1 MTVKFPGIPTVIH
14 GNGAVAEI
22 MGHVCGGVIGYP
34 ITPSTEIS
42 ELYEAFRA
50 AGGCNVWGKH
60 PFFFEPEGEHSAQS
74 GALGASL
81 TGGKY
86 ISNAS
91 SSQGILYGLE
101 SHYVT
106 VGKKVGGFVLQVAA
120 RVVSR
125 HSLNVMAGHDDVYAL
140 LQSGYTILF
149 GSNPQEAADLA
160 AISYKVS
167 ALSLIPVANAMDG
180 FATSHMMSEVLMPEP
195 ELLREFLGDPEGRI
209 KAPTVAQEILF
220 GAKGRVFQLKAY
232 LSRHKDDF
240 TPEALVALDEYLE
253 ANDETIEADN
263 EGTLVAATLG
273 WVPEELRG
281 QWRRQWLNAHE
292 KGTRQRVPALVDV
305 HNPGLTGG
313 VQNQPD
319 FQAGSVDHRTHFV
332 AEVPHFVREAMS
344 EYAALTGRVYKP
356 VQTFMC
362 EDAEAVVVGLGSVTD
377 DAEAVAAYLR
387 KQGKKVGVVS
397 VKLLQPFPEAELVQA
412 LKGKKAVTVL
422 ERSETTALTAFVT
435 QALFKGVENSNG
447 IRHHGI
453 PALHSLPKITTAIF
467 GLGAHDLQPRHM
479 VAAFRNMET
488 HNAPFVYLG
497 SQFFAKNPPPQL
509 AALQARLKAA
519 YPETEFMALDT
530 ESNPDLLPPEA
541 FRVRF
546 HSIGGYGTIA
556 TGKLITDIL
565 AGVLGMHS
573 KASPKYGSEKSGAPT
588 NYYITL
594 SPEPVKLTNAELEDV
609 EIVISPDHRVFGHTN
624 PLRGLVEGG
633 TFMLQS
639 SLSPL
644 EVWKE
649 LPEQARRTLRT
660 KKIKFFTLDGF
671 AVAKRHAPTPE
682 LETRMMGIAF
692 IGAVVGHVDR
702 IKEGASE
709 EALLKKIRQQIS
721 KKFGGKGGAVVE
733 GNLAVM
739 KEGLAATQRVDY
751 ESPEFR
757 AIDAQP
763 IVKAK
768 RGVSISAGM
777 CRIGNATP
785 DGGFFDRE
793 YYEQMVAAPF
803 RDGTV
808 AEAPVLPGT
817 GMFMP
822 AGTAAWKDKGLF
834 RRDVPQFVADLC
846 TGCMECTLVCP
857 DAAIPNTVH
866 DIHDL
871 LQTAIRHLGLPDAQR
886 SELQA
891 QVYPLTEA
899 VRERYKSSKDS
910 PALHEIVAAAAAGL
924 DGANATVR
932 RNVAQLAEALARF
945 PVARTR
951 PFFDAME
958 KEKPG
963 SGGLYSVAI
972 DPWKC
977 SGCME
982 CIDVCG
988 PGALQPRVQDEHVLD
1003 ELQERFEFLSRTANT
1018 PARFVDGAVRPD
1030 GDIKRMMLDRAN
1042 YYATTGGHGACRGC
1056 GEVTAIRLVM
1066 SANHAIQGKRRKE
1079 HIVEIERLI
1088 EQLTAK
1094 RASVQDDAAR
1104 RERIDGALATL
1115 EKRLYLLE
1123 SGPTG
1128 NGPASA
1134 VIANATGCSS
1144 VYASTFPFN
1153 PYQDPWVNSLFQD
1166 TPAVA
1171 KGLFE
1176 GLTASATDDIKA
1188 LRIARL
1194 ELEDA
1199 YLPEVHD
1206 RYFRM
1211 FGWDQFTPQ
1220 ELAMLP
1226 TAFSVGGDGATYDIG
1241 FGALSRLLTTSTP
1254 IKVMVL
1260 NTGVYSNTG
1269 GQASTASLTGQD
1281 SDLTRFGA
1289 AHSGKQ
1295 EDRKE
1300 LGLIAAFHPNVFV
1313 VQTSTALQGHFLG
1326 NVMEYLNYTASP
1338 AVLDVYTPCQAEHGI
1353 ADAAASRRSRLAV
1366 ESRMNPVF
1374 VHDPRRGGTLH
1385 ARFSLDGNPSIDRD
1399 WATTTLTYVADG
1411 ETRLLEVP
1419 LTPADFAR
1427 EETRFK
1433 KQFRRLDAAAEP
1445 DAVPIHEYIDLPPA
1459 ARAGKVPFVWST
1471 DAKSRLEKLE
1481 ASNTIVHLVE
1491 ERRRYWRTLQYL
1503 AGRHVERLD
1512 ADHHVEL
1519 EALQHRYEE
1528 SVAERESSLDSI
1540 ARAMSE
1546 LAAASKAPPAALSAA
1561 LAPFGGGAA
1570 PAPSSTAAGAGAATA
1585 AASGEG
1591 PGLMY
1596 IRDED
1601 VPKCVNCK
1609 TCYQQAPELF
1619 EMTTIVVD
1627 GKATEVGHMI
1637 PGVLAR
1643 TRVTPELV
1651 AKVARIAANCDS
1663 EIIR

>member
-1 MTVKFPGIPTVIH
+1 MSVKYPGIPTVIH
-14 GNGAVAEI
+14 GNGAVAEV

-50 AGGCNVWGKH
+50 GGGCNVWGKH

-74 GALGASL
+74 GALGAAL

-180 FATSHMMSEVLMPEP
+180 FATSHMMSAVSMPEP
-195 ELLREFLGDPEGRI
+195 ELLREFVGDPAGRI
-209 KAPTVAQEILF
+209 PCPTVAQEILF
-220 GAKGRVFQLKAY
+220 GAKGRVFQLKAW
-232 LSRHKDDF
+232 LLRHGDDF
-240 TPEALVALDEYLE
+240 IADARLALTQHLDAQAEA
-253 ANDETIEADN
+253 IERDN
-263 EGTLVAATLG
+263 EGALIEATLQ
-273 WVPEELRG
+273 WVPDELHG
-281 QWRRQWLNAHE
+281 PWRRQWLNAHE

-332 AEVPHFVREAMS
+332 AEVPHFVREVMQ
-344 EYAALTGRVYKP
+344 EYAALTGREYKP
-356 VQTFMC
+356 VHTYMC
-362 EDAEAVVVGLGSVTD
+362 DDADYVVVGLGSVTD
-377 DAEAVAAYLR
+377 DAEAVAEHLR

-397 VKLLQPFPEAELVQA
+397 VKLLQPFPEAELVAA
-412 LKGKKAVTVL
+412 LAGKKAVTVL
-422 ERSETTALTAFVT
+422 ERSEATQLMSFVT
-435 QALFKGVENSNG
+435 QALFKGLENAQSL
-447 IRHHGI
+447 RHPGI
-453 PALHSLPKITTAIF
+453 PALTSLPKMTTAIF
-467 GLGAHDLQPRHM
+467 GLGAHDLQPRHL

-488 HNAPFVYLG
+488 RNVPFVYLG

-509 AALQARLKAA
+509 AALQDRLKAA
-519 YPETEFMALDT
+519 YPETEWMALET
-530 ESNPDLLPPEA
+530 EPNPVLLPPEA

-573 KASPKYGSEKSGAPT
+573 KAAPKYGSEKSGAPT

-594 SPEPVKLTNAELEDV
+594 SPEPVKITNAELEDV

-633 TFMLQS
+633 TFILQS

-644 EVWKE
+644 EVWQE
-649 LPEQARRTLRT
+649 LPESARRTLRERR
-660 KKIKFFTLDGF
+660 IRFYTLDGF

-692 IGAVVGHVDR
+692 IGAVCGHVER
-702 IKEGASE
+702 ITAGANE
-709 EALLKKIRQQIS
+709 ETLLAKIRSQIT

-739 KEGLAATQRVDY
+739 REGLEATQRVDY
-751 ESPEFR
+751 DQPEFR
-757 AIDAQP
+757 EVDAQP
-763 IVKAK
+763 AA
-768 RGVSISAGM
+768 RPRRNVSISAHM
-777 CRIGNATP
+777 CRIGGATP
-785 DGGFFDRE
+785 EGGFFDRD
-793 YYEQMVAAPF
+793 YYDQMMAAPF

-817 GMFMP
+817 GMFIP

-834 RRDVPQFVADLC
+834 RRDVPEFVADLC

-866 DIHDL
+866 DLHDL
-871 LQTAIRHLGLPDAQR
+871 LLTGIRQLDVPEAQR
-886 SELQA
+886 QELIA
-891 QVYPLTEA
+891 RAHPLTEL
-899 VRERYKSSKDS
+899 VRERFRSTKESL
-910 PALHEIVAAAAAGL
+910 ALHEVVVEAAAGL
-924 DGANATVR
+924 DDSNANVR
-932 RNVAQLAEALARF
+932 RNVGLLADVLRRF
-945 PVARTR
+945 PVARTK
-951 PFFDAME
+951 PFFDAPE
-958 KEKPG
+958 KEKAG

-988 PGALQPRVQDEHVLD
+988 PGALKPRVQDDALLD
-1003 ELQERFEFLSRTANT
+1003 VLQERFDFLSHTANT
-1018 PARFVDGAVRPD
+1018 PARFVQEAVRPG

-1066 SANHAIQGKRRKE
+1066 SANHAIQAKRRKDHLAE
-1079 HIVEIERLI
+1079 L
-1088 EQLTAK
+1088 EQLIGSLRAK
-1094 RASVQDDAAR
+1094 FDAVQDDAPRRAR
-1104 RERIDGALATL
+1104 IATTL
-1115 EKRLYLLE
+1115 ETLEHSLYLLE

-1153 PYQDPWVNSLFQD
+1153 PYNDPWVNSLFQD

-1176 GLTASATDDIKA
+1176 GLTAGSVDDIKA
-1188 LRIARL
+1188 LRIAKL
-1194 ELEDA
+1194 ELEEA
-1199 YLPEVHD
+1199 YEPAVHD
-1206 RYFRM
+1206 RYFRT
-1211 FGWDQFTPQ
+1211 FSWNEFTPQ
-1220 ELAMLP
+1220 ELALLP

-1281 SDLTRFGA
+1281 SDLARFGP

-1353 ADAAASRRSRLAV
+1353 SDAAASRRSRLAV

-1374 VHDPRRGGTLH
+1374 VHDPRRGRNLH
-1385 ARFSLDGNPSIDRD
+1385 DRFVLDGNPAVDSD
-1399 WATTTLTYVADG
+1399 WLTTTLTYVDEDG
-1411 ETRLLEVP
+1411 STKLREVP
-1419 LTPADFAR
+1419 MTPADFAR

-1433 KQFRRLDAAAEP
+1433 KQFRKLPAASEAK
-1445 DAVPIHEYIDLPPA
+1445 AVPIHEYIDLPA
-1459 ARAGKVPFVWST
+1459 AVRAEKVPFVWST
-1471 DAKSRLEKLE
+1471 DAARRLEKLE
-1481 ASNTIVHLVE
+1481 VSNSIVHLVE
-1491 ERRRYWRTLQYL
+1491 ERRRYWRSLQYL

-1512 ADHHVEL
+1512 AEHHVEL
-1519 EALQHRYEE
+1519 EALQQRYQD
-1528 SVAERESSLDSI
+1528 SVVEHESSLDSI

-1546 LAAASKAPPAALSAA
+1546 LAAASSAPPAALATA
-1561 LAPFGGGAA
+1561 LAPFGGSPAAKPAASVAAA
-1570 PAPSSTAAGAGAATA
+1570 PAPAAEGA
-1585 AASGEG
+1585 

-1601 VPKCVNCK
+1601 VAKCVNCK
-1609 TCYQQAPELF
+1609 TCYQQMPELF
-1619 EMTTIVVD
+1619 EMTTIVED
-1627 GKATEVGHMI
+1627 GAAKEVGRMI

-1643 TRVTPELV
+1643 TKVTPELV

>member
-167 ALSLIPVANAMDG
+167 AMSLIPVANAMDG
-180 FATSHMMSEVLMPEP
+180 FATSHMMSEVQMPEP
-195 ELLREFLGDPEGRI
+195 ELLRDFLGDPEGRI

-232 LSRHKDDF
+232 LARRKDDF
-240 TPEALVALDEYLE
+240 TPEAMAALGEYLE
-253 ANDETIEADN
+253 ANGETVEADN
-263 EGTLVAATLG
+263 AGTLVAATLG
-273 WVPEELRG
+273 WVPEELHG
-281 QWRRQWLNAHE
+281 QWRRQWINAHE

-305 HNPGLTGG
+305 NNPGLTGG

-332 AEVPHFVREAMS
+332 AEVPHFVREAMA
-344 EYAALTGRVYKP
+344 EYAALTGRSYKP

-362 EDAEAVVVGLGSVTD
+362 DDAETVVVGLGSVTD
-377 DAEAVAAYLR
+377 DAEAIVAYLR

-397 VKLLQPFPEAELVQA
+397 IKLLQPFPEAELVQA

-422 ERSETTALTAFVT
+422 ERSETTALMAFVT
-435 QALFKGVENSNG
+435 QALFKGVENANG

-453 PALHSLPKITTAIF
+453 PSLHSLPKMTTAIF

-479 VAAFRNMET
+479 IAAFRNMET
-488 HNAPFVYLG
+488 NNAPFVYLG

-519 YPETEFMALDT
+519 YPETELMALET
-530 ESNPDLLPPEA
+530 EPNPVLLPPEA

-565 AGVLGMHS
+565 AGVLGMRS
-573 KASPKYGSEKSGAPT
+573 KAAPKYGSEKSGAPT

-609 EIVISPDHRVFGHTN
+609 EIVISPDHKVFGHTN
-624 PLRGLVEGG
+624 PLRGLVHGG

-649 LPEQARRTLRT
+649 LPEQARRTLRA
-660 KKIKFFTLDGF
+660 KQIKFYVLDGF

-692 IGAVVGHVDR
+692 IGAVVGHVER
-702 IKEGASE
+702 IKEGATE

-721 KKFGGKGGAVVE
+721 KKFGGKGGAVVD

-739 KEGLAATQRVDY
+739 KEGLEATRRVDY
-751 ESPEFR
+751 ESPEFV
-757 AIDAQP
+757 AIDSQP
-763 IVKAK
+763 ASKSK
-768 RGVSISAGM
+768 RSVAISAGM
-777 CRIGNATP
+777 CRIGGATP

-793 YYEQMVAAPF
+793 YYEQMMAAPF
-803 RDGTV
+803 REGTV
-808 AEAPVLPGT
+808 AESPVLPGT

-834 RRDVPQFVADLC
+834 RRDVPQFVAELC

-871 LQTAIRHLGLPDAQR
+871 LQTGIRQLDLPDAQR

-899 VRERYKSSKDS
+899 VREKYKGTKEN
-910 PALHEIVAAAAAGL
+910 PPLHEVVAAAAPGL
-924 DGANATVR
+924 DGSNATVR
-932 RNVAQLAEALARF
+932 RNVGQLAQVLARF
-945 PVARTR
+945 PVARTK

-958 KEKPG
+958 KDKPG
-963 SGGLYSVAI
+963 SGGLYSAAI

-988 PGALQPRVQDEHVLD
+988 PGALLPLVQDEHVLD
-1003 ELQERFEFLSRTANT
+1003 ELQERFEFLSHTSNT

-1030 GDIKRMMLDRAN
+1030 GDIKRMMLDRGN

-1056 GEVTAIRLVM
+1056 GEVTALRLVM
-1066 SANHAIQGKRRKE
+1066 SANHAIHGRRRKE
-1079 HIVEIERLI
+1079 HIGDLERLI

-1094 RASVQDDAAR
+1094 RGAVQDDATR
-1104 RERIDGALATL
+1104 RDRIDATLAAL

-1176 GLTASATDDIKA
+1176 GMTATATDDIKA
-1188 LRIARL
+1188 LRVARL

-1220 ELAMLP
+1220 ELALLP

-1289 AHSGKQ
+1289 AHAGKQ

-1385 ARFSLDGNPSIDRD
+1385 ARFSLDGNPNVDRD
-1399 WATTTLTYVADG
+1399 WVQTTLTHVEDG
-1411 ETRLLEVP
+1411 TTKLLEVP

-1433 KQFRRLDAAAEP
+1433 KQFRTLVAASEP
-1445 DAVPIHEYIDLPPA
+1445 DAVPIHEYIDLPQA
-1459 ARAGKVPFVWST
+1459 ARVGKVPFVWST
-1471 DAKSRLEKLE
+1471 DDQQRLYKLE

-1503 AGRHVERLD
+1503 AGRHVEKID

-1561 LAPFGGGAA
+1561 LAPFGGGA
-1570 PAPSSTAAGAGAATA
+1570 STATAVPATGSA
-1585 AASGEG
+1585 AAALPSNGDASA
-1591 PGLMY
+1591 LMY
-1596 IRDED
+1596 IREED
-1601 VPKCVNCK
+1601 VAKCVNCK

-1619 EMTTIVVD
+1619 EMTTLIID
-1627 GKATEVGHMI
+1627 GKATEVGRMI

-1643 TRVTPELV
+1643 TKVTPELI
-1651 AKVARIAANCDS
+1651 AKVAKIAANCDS